1 MITGGKRPSAG
12 KGITVTTVSRS
23 RSAAALATSCAAVAV
38 AAGIGGV
45 GTATGVRTWY
55 PTLDRPSWRPPDQAF
70 GPVWSVLYAANAV
83 SAWLVWRANPS
94 ESRKPLTLYGAQLA
108 LNAAWPLLFFG
119 LKRPGLALIEIA
131 LLWVAIAA
139 TVAAFARRRRT
150 AALLLVPYL
159 AWVTF
164 ALALNRE
171 LWRRNR

>member
-1 MITGGKRPSAG
+1 M
-12 KGITVTTVSRS
+12 TTASKS
-23 RSAAALATSCAAVAV
+23 RSALALAISLSAVSV
-38 AAGIGGV
+38 AAGAGGL
-45 GTATGVRTWY
+45 GTAAGVRTWY
-55 PTLDRPSWRPPDQAF
+55 PSLDRPSWRPPDAAF

-83 SAWLVWRANPS
+83 SAWLVWRSGPQ
-94 ESRKPLTLYGAQLA
+94 ESRPVLKLYGVQLA

-131 LLWVAIAA
+131 VLWVAIAA
-139 TVAAFARRRRT
+139 TIAAFSRRSRL

-164 ALALNRE
+164 AVALNAE